1 MMRSFKLLQNFVPKI
16 FFPLFLA
23 LDCGLSGIGLN
34 FFIRMKVIR
43 MILFFIRMQFIRIT
57 FPAFCCVYIFYK
69 HHPWFCTDKDTSP
82 ILWPPWQLCPVFFI
96 RMTVIR
102 MIKFFYKNDSYKN
115 DTIFFI
121 RTQFIRI
128 TSLLFLTALLVI
140 CKLYTYFFIR
150 TWFIR
155 ITFFYFFYLQYF

>member
-1 MMRSFKLLQNFVPKI
+1 MMRSFKLLQNFVPRI

-102 MIKFFYKNDSYKN
+102 MINFFYKN

>member
-102 MIKFFYKNDSYKN
+102 MIQFFR
-115 DTIFFI
+115 

-128 TSLLFLTALLVI
+128 TSLLFLTAILVI

-155 ITFFYFFYLQYF
+155 ITFSYFFYLQFFLMWRQMYTYFL

>member
-102 MIKFFYKNDSYKN
+102 MIQFFYKNAIYKN
-115 DTIFFI
+115 NFSAFSYCYTCNMQTLHLFFYKNMVYKNN
-121 RTQFIRI
+121 FF
-128 TSLLFLTALLVI
+128 LLFLPSVFLMWRQM
-140 CKLYTYFFIR
+140 YTYF
-150 TWFIR
+150 
-155 ITFFYFFYLQYF
+155 L